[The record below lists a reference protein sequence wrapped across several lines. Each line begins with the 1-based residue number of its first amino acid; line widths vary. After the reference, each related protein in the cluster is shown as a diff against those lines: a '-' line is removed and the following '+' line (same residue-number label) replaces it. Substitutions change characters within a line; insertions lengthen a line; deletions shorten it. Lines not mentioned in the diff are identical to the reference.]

1 MNMKWTQ
8 YTLKT
13 TTEATDMISYTLGE
27 LGVEGIEIEDHVP
40 LTEED
45 KRQMFVDILPDLLP
59 DDGTATIRFYRD
71 TEEDPEAFLQKVN
84 AALDELRSFMDIGKA
99 AVEISETADIDWM
112 NNWKKFFHAFRVSD
126 KLVIKPTWED
136 QVNVNDYKPEDIV
149 IDIDPG
155 AAFGTGSHET
165 TKLCLLALENN
176 IKSGYNILDV
186 GCGSGILSIA
196 SIKYG
201 AGHALGIDIDEH
213 ALPSTLDNRDINN
226 VSETEFEAICGNL
239 LDDEALQETVGTER
253 YDIAVANILA
263 NVIIPL
269 SSEVGKHI
277 KPGGLFIS
285 SGIIN
290 TMADNV
296 RDAIIKSGFNI
307 IETTT
312 LGDWYCFT
320 AQKK

>member
-1 MNMKWTQ
+1 MKWTQ
-8 YTLKT
+8 YTLET

-45 KRQMFVDILPDLLP
+45 KKQMFVDILPDIQP
-59 DDGTATIRFYRD
+59 DDGKAVIRFYRD
-71 TEEDPEAFLQKVN
+71 TAENPETFLQKVN
-84 AALDELRSFMDIGKA
+84 TALDSLRDFMNIGKA
-99 AVEISETADIDWM
+99 SVEVSETADIDWM
-112 NNWKKFFHAFRVSD
+112 NNWKEFFHAFRVSD
-126 KLVIKPTWED
+126 KLVINPAWEKE
-136 QVNVNDYKPEDIV
+136 VKVSDYKPEDIV

-165 TKLCLLALENN
+165 TKLCLLALEKN
-176 IKSGYNILDV
+176 IKSGFNILDV

-201 AGHALGIDIDEH
+201 AKHALGIDIDEH
-213 ALPSTLDNRDINN
+213 ALPSTRDNRDINN
-226 VSETEFEAICGNL
+226 VSEKEFEVISGNI
-239 LDDEALQETVGTER
+239 LDDINLQHSVGIEC

-269 SSEVGKHI
+269 SSVIGQNI

-290 TMADNV
+290 TMADKV
-296 RDAIIKSGFNI
+296 HEEIIKCGFNI